1 MQITVKSTKV
11 AKTGTN
17 KAGPW
22 ELIVITSEDGT
33 DYTTFHK
40 GAKNLTAG
48 AVIDIEPDI
57 KEGKISF
64 KEYKVISSPAAP
76 PDGNGRPGMTPELWA
91 EKDRLERQS
100 IESQVAFKGV
110 VQIICAYIDKGVSLE
125 KYHAVATDW
134 AMARLQQPSEAVKA
148 FQTPNPAE
156 KALKVSQQVGQDIEE
171 LWPEDSHIDMDWL
184 KESLETL
191 RSRHLRAWYEES
203 LLSYMLTTYKV
214 VATTVLGA
222 AVELDK
228 GQAAHFCKA
237 IQGALDKSNQ

>member
-22 ELIVITSEDGT
+22 ELIVVTPEDGT

-48 AVIDIEPDI
+48 SLIDIGEPII

-64 KEYKVISSPAAP
+64 KEYTIISAAALP
-76 PDGNGRPGMTPELWA
+76 PGGNGRSGMTPEMWA
-91 EKDRLERQS
+91 EKDRLERNS
-100 IESQVAFKGV
+100 MESMSAFRGIMDLAKVWPTDEKAQKAIGLALDWAIA
-110 VQIICAYIDKGVSLE
+110 QLE
-125 KYHAVATDW
+125 K
-134 AMARLQQPSEAVKA
+134 PSEAAKSYQVPKS
-148 FQTPNPAE
+148 AE
-156 KALKVSQQVGQDIEE
+156 KSQKTMKEAEQDIET
-171 LWPEDSHIDMDWL
+171 LWPENSPIDMDWL

-191 RSRHLRAWYEES
+191 RARHLRAWDEKN
-203 LLSYMLTTYKV
+203 LLSYMKTTYKIE
-214 VATTVLGA
+214 ADTTLSA
-222 AVELDK
+222 AVQLDK
-228 GQAAHFCKA
+228 GQAAHFCRA